1 MIQTYV
7 AISNN
12 MKNGN
17 AKTVCINIL
26 FYPVVVL
33 LSIRW
38 LSICICVKNSKR
50 SQFEK

>member
-1 MIQTYV
+1 
-7 AISNN
+7 

-38 LSICICVKNSKR
+38 LSTCICEKNVIGVNLKND
-50 SQFEK
+50 